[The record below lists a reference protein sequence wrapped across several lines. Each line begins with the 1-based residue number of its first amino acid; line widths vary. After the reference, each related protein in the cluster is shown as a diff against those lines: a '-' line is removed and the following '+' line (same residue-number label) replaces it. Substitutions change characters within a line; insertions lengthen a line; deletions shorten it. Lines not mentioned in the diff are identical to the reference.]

1 MSINMPYKFTHRPY
15 QVEPWNA
22 IMNPEFKRGILV
34 WPRRNG
40 KDLFSWNIIIC
51 KALQTRGLY
60 FYIAPY
66 YTQARSI
73 IWLGMTNE
81 GRRFLDYIPKELIL
95 SSQKQEMQLELSN
108 GSIIKLHGSDNIDRI
123 VGTNPYGIV
132 FTEASLH
139 KQNVWDYIRPI
150 LAANGGWALF
160 NGTPRGVNAF
170 YQHVEYAKKHPEWY
184 YQYLNCEL
192 TGIPTQDAIQQDRD
206 SGMPE
211 SLIQQEYYC
220 SFTSSAEEVL
230 IPLDIVTPCLNVT
243 PNEQTVLNSP
253 KIMGVDVAFAERGDQ
268 AVITKRQGPLVHPQE
283 KHRGVDNMALATRVA
298 KIAKEWRPVYIC
310 IDAGRG
316 EGVIS
321 RLNQLGF
328 GQQVIS
334 VDFGS
339 KTFSRLCHRKK
350 DEMWCRFKE
359 WFHKYAACS
368 LPDDEELVRDITAP
382 TFKLNEVR
390 KIQLESKEHMRSR
403 GIKSTDCGDSVVLT
417 FAEDF
422 DDFEGMQEHQDNP
435 EFLDTR
441 EADYFNPSPQ
451 IYDPLNYMD
460 SVYDRHAAILPNQYP
475 VRH

>member
-1 MSINMPYKFTHRPY
+1 MPIDLPYKFTHRPY

-22 IMNPEFKRGILV
+22 IMLPDFRRGILV

-40 KDLFSWNIIIC
+40 KDIFSWNVVIC
-51 KALQTRGLY
+51 KAMQRAGLY

-73 IWLGMTNE
+73 IWNGMTNE
-81 GRRFLDYIPKELIL
+81 GRRFLDYIPPSIIR
-95 SSQKQEMQLELSN
+95 SQQKQEMQIELTN
-108 GSIIKLHGSDNIDRI
+108 DSIIKLHGSDNIDRI
-123 VGTNPYGIV
+123 VGSNPIGII

-139 KQNVWDYIRPI
+139 KQNVWNYIRPI
-150 LAANGGWALF
+150 LAANDGWALF
-160 NGTPRGVNAF
+160 NGTPRGVNEF
-170 YQHVEYAKKHPEWY
+170 YQHVEHAKKPENNWY
-184 YQYLNCEL
+184 YQYLNCEI
-192 TGIPTQDAIQQDRD
+192 TGIPTQAAITQDRE

-220 SFTSSAEEVL
+220 SFTSSSEEVL
-230 IPLDIVTPCLNVT
+230 IPLDIITITINVI
-243 PNEQTVLNSP
+243 PNEQTVKASP
-253 KIMGVDVAFAERGDQ
+253 KIMGVDVAFAEQGDQ

-283 KHRGVDNMALATRVA
+283 KHRGLDNMALATRVA

-328 GQQVIS
+328 EQQVIG

-339 KTFSRLCHRKK
+339 KTYSRLCHRKK
-350 DEMWCRFKE
+350 DEMWCRMKD
-359 WFHKYAACS
+359 WFHKYAQCS
-368 LPDDEELVRDITAP
+368 IPDDAELIQDLSAP
-382 TFKLNEVR
+382 TFRLNEVR

-403 GIKSTDCGDSVVLT
+403 GVRSTDCADSLALT

-422 DDFEGMQEHQDNP
+422 DDFESIQEKQDDP
-435 EFLDTR
+435 QYLDTR
-441 EADYFNPSPQ
+441 EAEYFAPKQEYN
-451 IYDPLNYMD
+451 PLNYMD
-460 SVYDRHAAILPNQYP
+460 SVYERHATILPDKYSTRQ
-475 VRH
+475 